1 MCLQTASSVVGTVYH
16 RVTVVARGD
25 EPRGHEHR
33 AKPFERGAQLR
44 PTTRKAS
51 PSFPAI
57 EIGGMA
63 G

>member
-1 MCLQTASSVVGTVYH
+1 MCLQTASSVGTTVYH
-16 RVTVVARGD
+16 PRTVVVRATSPGATD
-25 EPRGHEHR
+25 HR